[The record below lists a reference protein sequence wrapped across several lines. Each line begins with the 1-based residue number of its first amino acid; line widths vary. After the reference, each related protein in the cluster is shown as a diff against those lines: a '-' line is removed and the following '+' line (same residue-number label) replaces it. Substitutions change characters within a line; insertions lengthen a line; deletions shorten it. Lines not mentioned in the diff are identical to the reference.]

1 MSTHKV
7 DISHVTKFNG
17 SYFNIWKHRLTLIF
31 KAEKLWPIVSGTQHL
46 PMVVTTAEITT
57 RIFVLPRTGARSIS
71 MWEDQDTLALTI
83 INNCLE
89 NSIVSH
95 IQSCTTSHL
104 AWSGLISIFE
114 SQDIVTKMYLKDRLI
129 NLKMQDNTNIVKH
142 IHNFRAHLE

>member
-7 DISHVTKFNG
+7 DISHVTKSNG

-31 KAEKLWPIVSGTQHL
+31 KAQKLWPIVSGTQHL
-46 PMVVTTAEITT
+46 SVVVTTADIAA
-57 RIFVLPRTGARSIS
+57 RIPALPQTGAGSIS

-104 AWSGLISIFE
+104 AWSRLISIF
-114 SQDIVTKMYLKDRLI
+114 
-129 NLKMQDNTNIVKH
+129 
-142 IHNFRAHLE
+142 